1 MIWIS
6 NGIVIILLTGLIS
19 AIWSAVWMLVKA
31 ILSKRGHVVLISRL
45 QKFVLLGY
53 VLPIFYLIE
62 GGSQFFEDRNVKDRF
77 LLYTPVIHK
86 IAIGV
91 LAIWIIVMAIKLV
104 QWIKEM
110 HTLKWL
116 SDMPGVSYKVDT
128 YTMQKLRTELRIK
141 KTIRF
146 GRKYEVP
153 LPFIHGYRDPAICMP
168 MKPGDGQELQALE
181 TPPED
186 LEMIL
191 RHELLHYQ
199 HRDTLWKPVFSL
211 VCCIFWFQP
220 LAWNMLKQLECWSEA
235 RCDYEC
241 VKKYGGHKY
250 FDMILCK
257 GMEAA
262 ERINT
267 MTPMWSRE
275 TNELKWRIKCMKA
288 NKGKTTSKWVAVVTT
303 TLMIITSCAATYAAD
318 MGVEKLYTVAYDAT
332 RVEVSEDINIDLTKN
347 EYEEH
352 IGSADDWEGLT
363 GIEDTSSGLARS
375 RTIEWTLKNKEFYTT
390 GYFWKDKSDTIYI
403 AGSVTPEGYPL
414 KVGIA
419 QPNGV
424 NRYISPTG
432 NFAHEFSLTQTGL
445 YKVYAENTTGV
456 TLTLTAMY
464 K

>member
-6 NGIVIILLTGLIS
+6 NGIVIILLTGLTS
-19 AIWSAVWMLVKA
+19 AIWSAVWILVKA

-62 GGSQFFEDRNVKDRF
+62 GGSQFFEDRNVEDMF
-77 LLYTPVIHK
+77 MTFTPTIHGGAIVLLGIWLV
-86 IAIGV
+86 GV
-91 LAIWIIVMAIKLV
+91 GLKLKVWIR
-104 QWIKEM
+104 EM
-110 HTLKWL
+110 RTLKWL
-116 SDMPGVSYKVDT
+116 SDMPGVSYKVDKYALQT
-128 YTMQKLRTELRIK
+128 LRTELRIK
-141 KTIRF
+141 KKIRF

-153 LPFIHGYRDPAICMP
+153 LPFIHGHRKPAICMP
-168 MKPGDGQELQALE
+168 MKPGDEQVLQALE

-199 HRDTLWKPVFSL
+199 HRDTLWKPAFSL

-220 LAWNMLKQLECWSEA
+220 LAWHMLKQLECWSEA

-241 VKKYGGHKY
+241 VKKYGGRKY

-262 ERINT
+262 EQINT

-288 NKGKTTSKWVAVVTT
+288 NKGNTTSKWVAVVTT

-318 MGVEKLYTVAYDAT
+318 MGVKELYTVAYDAT
-332 RVEVSEDINIDLTKN
+332 KVERAEAVNIDLTKN
-347 EYEEH
+347 EYEEYT
-352 IGSADDWEGLT
+352 GSIDDWADLT
-363 GIEDTSSGLARS
+363 VVEDASAGVARS
-375 RTIEWTLKNKEFYTT
+375 RTIEWTIKNNHSYTT

-403 AGSVTPEGYPL
+403 AGTVSPDGYPL
-414 KVGIA
+414 KVGIS

-424 NRYISPTG
+424 NRYITPTG
-432 NFAHEFSLTQTGL
+432 RFAHEFSLTQTGL
-445 YKVYAENTTGV
+445 YKVYAENTSGV
-456 TLTLTAMY
+456 TIDFIGY
-464 K
+464 YE

>member
-6 NGIVIILLTGLIS
+6 NGIVIILLTGLTS

-62 GGSQFFEDRNVKDRF
+62 GGSQFFEDRNVEDMF
-77 LLYTPVIHK
+77 MTFTPTIHGGAIVLLCIWLV
-86 IAIGV
+86 GV
-91 LAIWIIVMAIKLV
+91 GLKLKVWIR
-104 QWIKEM
+104 EM
-110 HTLKWL
+110 RTMKWL
-116 SDMPGVSYKVDT
+116 SDMPGVSYKVDKYALQT
-128 YTMQKLRTELRIK
+128 LRTELRIK

-153 LPFIHGYRDPAICMP
+153 MPFIHGHRKPAICMP
-168 MKPGDGQELQALE
+168 MKPGDEQVLQTLE

-199 HRDTLWKPVFSL
+199 HGDTLWKPAFSL

-241 VKKYGGHKY
+241 VKKYGGRKY

-288 NKGKTTSKWVAVVTT
+288 NKGNTTSKWVAVVTT

-318 MGVEKLYTVAYDAT
+318 MGVKELYTVAYDAT
-332 RVEVSEDINIDLTKN
+332 KVERAEAVNIDLTKN
-347 EYEEH
+347 EYEEYT
-352 IGSADDWEGLT
+352 GSIDDWANLT
-363 GIEDTSSGLARS
+363 VVEDTSAGMARS
-375 RTIEWTLKNKEFYTT
+375 RTIEWTIKNNHSYTT

-403 AGSVTPEGYPL
+403 AGSVSPDGYPL
-414 KVGIA
+414 KVGIS

-445 YKVYAENTTGV
+445 YKVYAENTSGV
-456 TLTLTAMY
+456 TLNFIGYY

>member
-6 NGIVIILLTGLIS
+6 NGIVIILLTGLTS

-62 GGSQFFEDRNVKDRF
+62 GGSQFFEDRNVEDMF
-77 LLYTPVIHK
+77 MTFTPTIHGGAIVLLCIWLV
-86 IAIGV
+86 GV
-91 LAIWIIVMAIKLV
+91 GLKLKVWIR
-104 QWIKEM
+104 EM
-110 HTLKWL
+110 RTMKWL
-116 SDMPGVSYKVDT
+116 SDMPGVSYKVDKYALQT
-128 YTMQKLRTELRIK
+128 LRTELRIK

-153 LPFIHGYRDPAICMP
+153 LPFIHGHRKPAICMP
-168 MKPGDGQELQALE
+168 MKPGDEQVLQTLE

-199 HRDTLWKPVFSL
+199 HRDTLWKPAFSL

-241 VKKYGGHKY
+241 VKKYGGRKY

-318 MGVEKLYTVAYDAT
+318 MGVKELYTVAYDAT
-332 RVEVSEDINIDLTKN
+332 KVERAEAVNIDLTKN
-347 EYEEH
+347 EYEEYT
-352 IGSADDWEGLT
+352 GSIDDWANLT
-363 GIEDTSSGLARS
+363 VVEDTSAGMARS
-375 RTIEWTLKNKEFYTT
+375 RTIEWTIKNNHSYTT

-403 AGSVTPEGYPL
+403 AGTVSPDGYPL
-414 KVGIA
+414 KVGIS

-424 NRYISPTG
+424 NRYITPTG
-432 NFAHEFSLTQTGL
+432 RFAHEFSLTQTGL
-445 YKVYAENTTGV
+445 YKVYAENTSGV
-456 TLTLTAMY
+456 TLNFIGY
-464 K
+464 YE

>member
-6 NGIVIILLTGLIS
+6 NGIVIILLTGLTS

-62 GGSQFFEDRNVKDRF
+62 GGSQFFEDRNVEDMF
-77 LLYTPVIHK
+77 MTFTPTIHGGAIVLLCIWLV
-86 IAIGV
+86 GV
-91 LAIWIIVMAIKLV
+91 GLKLKVWIR
-104 QWIKEM
+104 EM
-110 HTLKWL
+110 RTLKWL

-153 LPFIHGYRDPAICMP
+153 LPFIHGHRKPAICMP

-318 MGVEKLYTVAYDAT
+318 MGVKELYTVAYDAT
-332 RVEVSEDINIDLTKN
+332 KVERAEAVNIDLTKN
-347 EYEEH
+347 EYEEYT
-352 IGSADDWEGLT
+352 GSIDDWANLT
-363 GIEDTSSGLARS
+363 VVEDTSAGMARS
-375 RTIEWTLKNKEFYTT
+375 RTIEWTIKNNHSYTT
-390 GYFWKDKSDTIYI
+390 GYFWKDKSEDIYI
-403 AGSVTPEGYPL
+403 AGSVSPQGYPL
-414 KVGIA
+414 KVGIS

-424 NRYISPTG
+424 NRYITPTG
-432 NFAHEFSLTQTGL
+432 DFAHYFYLDQTGL
-445 YKVYAENTTGV
+445 YKVYAENTSGV

-464 K
+464 R

>member
-6 NGIVIILLTGLIS
+6 NGIVIILLTGLTS

-62 GGSQFFEDRNVKDRF
+62 GGSQFFEDRNVEDMF
-77 LLYTPVIHK
+77 MTFTPTIHGGAIVLLCIWLV
-86 IAIGV
+86 GV
-91 LAIWIIVMAIKLV
+91 GLKLKVWIR
-104 QWIKEM
+104 EM
-110 HTLKWL
+110 RTMKWL
-116 SDMPGVSYKVDT
+116 SDMPGVSYKVDKYALQT
-128 YTMQKLRTELRIK
+128 LRTELRIK

-153 LPFIHGYRDPAICMP
+153 MPFIHGHRKPAICMP
-168 MKPGDGQELQALE
+168 MKPGDEQVLQTLE

-199 HRDTLWKPVFSL
+199 HGDTLWKPAFSL

-241 VKKYGGHKY
+241 VKKYDGRKY

-288 NKGKTTSKWVAVVTT
+288 NKGNTTSKWVAVVTT

-318 MGVEKLYTVAYDAT
+318 MGVKELYTVAYDAT
-332 RVEVSEDINIDLTKN
+332 KVERAEAVNIDLTKN
-347 EYEEH
+347 EYEEYT
-352 IGSADDWEGLT
+352 GSIDDWANLT
-363 GIEDTSSGLARS
+363 VVEDTSAGMARS
-375 RTIEWTLKNKEFYTT
+375 RTIEWTIKNNHSYTT

-403 AGSVTPEGYPL
+403 AGSVSPDGYPL
-414 KVGIA
+414 KVGIS

-445 YKVYAENTTGV
+445 YKVYAENTSGV
-456 TLTLTAMY
+456 TLNFIGYY

>member
-6 NGIVIILLTGLIS
+6 NGIVIILLTGLTS
-19 AIWSAVWMLVKA
+19 AIWSAVWILVKG
-31 ILSKRGHVVLISRL
+31 ILGKRGHVVLISRL

-62 GGSQFFEDRNVKDRF
+62 GGSQFFEDRNVEDMF
-77 LLYTPVIHK
+77 MTFTPAIHGGAIVLLCIWV
-86 IAIGV
+86 IGV
-91 LAIWIIVMAIKLV
+91 GLKLKV
-104 QWIKEM
+104 WIKEM
-110 HTLKWL
+110 HTLKWF
-116 SDMPGVSYKVDT
+116 SNMPGVSYKVDT

-141 KTIRF
+141 KNIRY
-146 GRKYEVP
+146 GRKYEVL
-153 LPFIHGYRDPAICMP
+153 LPFIHGHRNPAICMP
-168 MKPGDGQELQALE
+168 MKPGDEQVLQALE

-199 HRDTLWKPVFSL
+199 HRDTLWKPAFSL

-220 LAWNMLKQLECWSEA
+220 LAWYMLKQLECWTEA

-241 VKKYGGHKY
+241 VKKYGGRKY

-288 NKGKTTSKWVAVVTT
+288 NKGNTTSKWVAVVTT

-318 MGVEKLYTVAYDAT
+318 MGVKKLYTVVYDAT
-332 RVEVSEDINIDLTKN
+332 KVEQAEDINIDVTQN

-352 IGSADDWEGLT
+352 IGSIDDWADLT
-363 GIEDTSSGLARS
+363 VVEESTGMARS
-375 RTIEWTLKNKEFYTT
+375 RTIEWTIKNNHSYTT
-390 GYFWKDKSDTIYI
+390 GYFWKNSGDIIYI

-414 KVGIA
+414 KVGIS

-424 NRYISPTG
+424 NRYITPTG
-432 NFAHEFSLTQTGL
+432 NFAHNFSLDQTGL
-445 YKVYAENTTGV
+445 YKVYAENTSGV